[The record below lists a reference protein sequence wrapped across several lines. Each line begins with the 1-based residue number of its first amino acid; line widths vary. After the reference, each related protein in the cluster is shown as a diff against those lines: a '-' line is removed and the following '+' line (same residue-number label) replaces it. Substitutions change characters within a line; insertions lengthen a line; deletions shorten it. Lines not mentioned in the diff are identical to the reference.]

1 MKTYKEIKDNFFEEV
16 AKIDVSKL
24 PLGMFSGGLKE
35 YAELLK
41 IMADLPDK
49 GKDEWDMS
57 NIYNTCCTLGN
68 QITPKIDEGGK

>member
-16 AKIDVSKL
+16 GKIDISKL
-24 PLGMFSGGLKE
+24 SLGVFGGLKE

-41 IMADLPDK
+41 VMSDLPDK
-49 GKDEWDMS
+49 GRDEWDMS
-57 NIYNTCCTLGN
+57 NIQNMCCTLGN